1 MCWLVLQE
9 RTERERES
17 VVGECGRS
25 VSKLFFVTG
34 FFGITDVYELTS
46 EQRKAAAVKLTQ
58 RHMSPVL
65 HDSEPKLHN
74 IFIR

>member
-17 VVGECGRS
+17 VVGEGGRS

-34 FFGITDVYELTS
+34 FLGITDVYELTS
-46 EQRKAAAVKLTQ
+46 EQWKAAATQ
-58 RHMSPVL
+58 LKQKKAYVSCTT
-65 HDSEPKLHN
+65 
-74 IFIR
+74 

>member
-34 FFGITDVYELTS
+34 FFGITDIYELTS
-46 EQRKAAAVKLTQ
+46 EQCKAAATQ
-58 RHMSPVL
+58 
-65 HDSEPKLHN
+65 
-74 IFIR
+74 